1 MPAPPLN
8 LYSDE
13 SRKARL
19 RRELRNPSKLTV
31 IIIVVAT
38 LGVPLAMLLP
48 SWVSTFQDSLDRR
61 QRGEEFRDRTLVS
74 ANVLVPSQIAP
85 WMLNEIGR
93 MEGADS
99 PASWKATDF
108 TKGPCDAVN
117 LSQLP
122 AGQYSDAVAATCADL
137 HDIQT
142 KYARNCIS
150 VATCAIPEVALTR
163 LETAKDE
170 LLVAFSDAGFV
181 LPYSNGEQGGG
192 Q

>member
-1 MPAPPLN
+1 M
-8 LYSDE
+8 YSDE

-19 RRELRNPSKLTV
+19 RRELRNPSRLTV
-31 IIIVVAT
+31 IIIVAMT

-48 SWVSTFQDSLDRR
+48 SWVSTFQESLERR
-61 QRGEEFRDRTLVS
+61 QRGEEFRDRGLVS

-85 WMLNEIGR
+85 WMLNEIDR

-108 TKGPCDAVN
+108 KKGPCDEAN

-122 AGQYSDAVAATCADL
+122 AGQYSDAVAASCADL

-142 KYARNCIS
+142 EYARNCIS
-150 VATCAIPEVALTR
+150 VATCAIPEVALKQ
-163 LETAKDE
+163 LETVRDE

-181 LPYSNGEQGGG
+181 LPYSDEEQSSG